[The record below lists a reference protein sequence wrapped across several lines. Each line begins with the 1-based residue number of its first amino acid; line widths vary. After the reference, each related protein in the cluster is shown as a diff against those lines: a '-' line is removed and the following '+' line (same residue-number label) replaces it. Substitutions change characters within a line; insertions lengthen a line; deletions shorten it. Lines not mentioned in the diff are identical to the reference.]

1 MRDAT
6 GFVEFVH
13 WSAPRHLRRAYL
25 LTGNA
30 ADADDLL
37 QLSYTNLMRVW
48 GRLKGDPDAYLRTV
62 MLNAHRARFRRAWRN
77 ELATEHLPDGSHDP
91 YTASD
96 EREVLRRALMSLSP
110 GERGAVLLRHLE
122 DLPEAEVA
130 RLLGCSVGTVKS
142 QTSRGL
148 AKLRA
153 ALTTTEEPCR

>member
-6 GFVEFVH
+6 GFAEFVH
-13 WSAPRHLRRAYL
+13 GTATRHLRTAYL

-37 QLSYTNLMRVW
+37 QVSFTHLMRVW
-48 GRLKGDPDAYLRTV
+48 GRLKGSPDAYLRTV
-62 MLNAHRARFRRAWRN
+62 MLNAHRSRFRRAWRH
-77 ELATEHLPDGSHDP
+77 ELATEQLPEGSHDP
-91 YTASD
+91 YAASD
-96 EREVLRRALMSLSP
+96 ERELLRQALMTLSR
-110 GERGAVLLRHLE
+110 GERAAVVLRHLE

-148 AKLRA
+148 AKLRT
-153 ALTTTEEPCR
+153 ALAPTEEPCR